1 MEYADGG
8 DLSGTIKKYIAE
20 KKKIDEDSIWIWFLQ
35 IVSAI
40 KHIHSKKIL
49 HRDIKSQNIFLTK
62 RGEVKLGDF
71 GISKVLENTMDY
83 AKTSLGTPYFLSP
96 EICSGNKYN
105 FKTDIWMLGC
115 VLYELTCLKKPFEG
129 DNFHVKIMKLIYN
142 LFFYNFF

>member
-8 DLSGTIKKYIAE
+8 DLSGIIKKNITDNT
-20 KKKIDEDSIWIWFLQ
+20 KIDEESIWKWFIQ
-35 IVSAI
+35 ILIAVRY
-40 KHIHSKKIL
+40 IHSKKIL
-49 HRDIKSQNIFLTK
+49 HRDIKSQNVFLTK
-62 RGEVKLGDF
+62 KGLVKLGDF

-115 VLYELTCLKKPFEG
+115 VLYELSCLKKPFEG
-129 DNFHVKIMKLIYN
+129 ENFHVR
-142 LFFYNFF
+142 